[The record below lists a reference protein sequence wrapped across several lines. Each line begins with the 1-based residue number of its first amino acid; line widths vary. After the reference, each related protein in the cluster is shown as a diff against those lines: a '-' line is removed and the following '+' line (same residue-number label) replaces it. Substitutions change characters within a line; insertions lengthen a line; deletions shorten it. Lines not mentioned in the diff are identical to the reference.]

1 LRIGVNL
8 PVTKFCGGTP
18 EWGGGGSGLVIPS
31 WHIEED
37 VMYRVTTFAAA
48 VLLCASTAFDR
59 AGAAELKVLSP
70 GATESSLSEILPQF
84 ERATE
89 HKLKIEYGPV
99 GALANRVKKGEAVDV
114 VILSEPV
121 AEELRKDSVVVAG
134 SEALI
139 AKVGVGVFVRKGA
152 PKPDISSMAAF
163 MRAISNARII
173 AYADPKLGGSA
184 SIYVGNLMESLDV
197 TGSIGPKT
205 KLVPPAKPLLDL
217 VAKGDVEFG
226 FGPIS
231 EILPDPRLEVVG
243 PLPAEI
249 QNYSKYVAGVVTTS
263 KQHDAGKALIAY
275 LASPAAT
282 AVFKTKGFE

>member
-1 LRIGVNL
+1 MI
-8 PVTKFCGGTP
+8 
-18 EWGGGGSGLVIPS
+18 
-31 WHIEED
+31 
-37 VMYRVTTFAAA
+37 RVTTYATAFA
-48 VLLCASTAFDR
+48 LCASFAFDS
-59 AGAAELKVLSP
+59 AAATELKVLSP
-70 GATESSLSEILPQF
+70 GATESSLSQILPQF
-84 ERATE
+84 ERSSE
-89 HKLKIEYGPV
+89 HKITIDYGPV

-121 AEELRKDSVVVAG
+121 ANGLRKEGVVVAG
-134 SEALI
+134 TETEI

-152 PKPDISSMAAF
+152 PKPDISSVPAF
-163 MRAISNARII
+163 LRAITNAKLI

-184 SIYVGNLMESLDV
+184 SIYVGDLMESLDI

-217 VAKGDVEFG
+217 IATGGAEFG

-231 EILPDPRLEVVG
+231 EILPDSRLEVVG
-243 PLPAEI
+243 PLPPQI
-249 QNYSKYVAGVVTTS
+249 QNYTKYIANVVMSSKHA
-263 KQHDAGKALIAY
+263 DAGKALIAY